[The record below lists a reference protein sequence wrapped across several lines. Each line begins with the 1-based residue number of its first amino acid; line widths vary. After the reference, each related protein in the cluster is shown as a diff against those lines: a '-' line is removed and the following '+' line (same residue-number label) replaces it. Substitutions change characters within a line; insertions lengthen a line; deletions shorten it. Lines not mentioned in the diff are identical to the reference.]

1 MLRKFLGK
9 FAALACPLV
18 MFSVLGYTQ
27 QVDVTVGGGILESPT
42 PNLTSLSFQQPAEKG
57 GIYPV
62 IGFDYVG
69 FPGHKRLGLQVE
81 TSWRN
86 GKANYP
92 FTGETYRPFFTDVNA
107 LFQPHITKKLGLDIS
122 AGIGFASTQFFLPP
136 ASICT
141 APGGGCINY
150 TSSTHFMEDIG
161 GGFRYYV
168 WHRIP
173 HVFVR
178 PEIRYYHI
186 QSDTQFHSDN
196 VARLGASIGYTFGSK

>member
-1 MLRKFLGK
+1 LRELVGK
-9 FAALACPLV
+9 FAFIAFTFLFSALAH
-18 MFSVLGYTQ
+18 SQ
-27 QVDVTVGGGILESPT
+27 QVDVTVGAGIMESPT

-62 IGFDYVG
+62 VG
-69 FPGHKRLGLQVE
+69 ADFVGTFRNHHRVGLSAE

-92 FTGETYRPFFTDVNA
+92 FTGETYRPFLTDVNA
-107 LFQPHITKKLGLDIS
+107 LYQPRLTKKIGLDLS

-136 ASICT
+136 ASVCT
-141 APGGGCINY
+141 APGGGCTNY
-150 TSSTHFMEDIG
+150 TSSTHFLEDIG
-161 GGFRYYV
+161 GGLRYYV

-186 QSDTQFHSDN
+186 QSNYQFHSDN